1 MNILVKH
8 VHGGY
13 MNGFVQGSHSYWLP
27 VADDSGA
34 GGRREMWPPNV
45 RNLTPQQSRDV
56 KIDLAVLQNANE
68 FDEFP
73 HWLGGRVPGREVPA
87 VYIEHNAPQGR
98 INEMRHP
105 LADRND
111 VTVVHVTHFNALFW
125 DTGTTRTVVVEHGVP
140 DPGYRY
146 TGELARCAASINEA
160 KRRHRVVGND
170 LIAQFE
176 RVAPVDVFGIGT
188 SFDLPTD
195 ELHARM
201 AQHRL
206 YLHPYRWTSL
216 GLSLLEAMHLG
227 MPVVALATTETPYAV
242 PADAGIVSNRLD
254 VLLQG
259 VEWLMKDERA
269 AREMGER
276 ARTHALA
283 HYNLARFLADW
294 ENVFA
299 EALNRS
305 ELPTTNKLDTP
316 IAAAAK
322 IG

>member
-13 MNGFVQGSHSYWLP
+13 MNGFVQGSHTYWLP
-27 VADDSGA
+27 VEDAA
-34 GGRREMWPPNV
+34 GSAGRRATWPKNV
-45 RNLTPQQSRDV
+45 RNLTPERSRDV
-56 KIDLAVLQNANE
+56 EIDLAVLQNASE
-68 FDEFP
+68 FEEFP
-73 HWLGGRVPGREVPA
+73 RWLRGRVPGRDVPA

-98 INEMRHP
+98 VNEMRHP
-105 LADRND
+105 LAGRDD
-111 VTVVHVTHFNALFW
+111 VLLVHVTHFNALFW
-125 DTGTTRTVVVEHGVP
+125 DTDSTRTVVVEHGVP

-146 TGELARCAASINEA
+146 SGELRRCAAAINEA

-170 LIAQFE
+170 LLPQFE

-188 SFDLPTD
+188 AFDLPTD
-195 ELHARM
+195 ELHDQMARR
-201 AQHRL
+201 RL

-242 PADAGIVSNRLD
+242 PADAGIVSNRID
-254 VLLQG
+254 VLLEG
-259 VEWLMKDERA
+259 VEWLMNDERA

-276 ARTHALA
+276 ARAHALA
-283 HYNLARFLADW
+283 RYNLARFLADW
-294 ENVFA
+294 EKVFA
-299 EALNRS
+299 EALSRS
-305 ELPTTNKLDTP
+305 ELPTTNKLDAP

-322 IG
+322 MG